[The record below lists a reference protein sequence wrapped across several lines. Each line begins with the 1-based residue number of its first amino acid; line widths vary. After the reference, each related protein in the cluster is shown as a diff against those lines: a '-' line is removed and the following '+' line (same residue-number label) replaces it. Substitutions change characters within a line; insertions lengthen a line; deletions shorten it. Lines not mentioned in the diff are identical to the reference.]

1 MFDSLKIF
9 FRLSNSKENPE
20 RMKKRILTIL
30 IFIIMLSGLS
40 LLVFPTLSDFF
51 NSVSRAKDINTYA
64 ASVAEIDD
72 EEYKQIWDSAV
83 DYNARLAKKPAHW
96 KLSEEEVA
104 DYEKQLDISGRGI
117 MSYIEISKLGCS
129 LPVYHGTGAEV
140 LQIAIGHLE
149 GTSLPVGGKST
160 HCVLSGHRGLPSAKL
175 FSNLDQLSEGDTFTI
190 RTLNETLTYEVDEI
204 SVVLPGETG
213 KLQIVNG
220 EDLCTLMTCTPY
232 GVNTHRLLVRG
243 RRVDNEN
250 STEIR
255 VTADALQIDPLMIAP
270 FLGVPVLI
278 ILFVIVITYKRKRRE

>member
-1 MFDSLKIF
+1 
-9 FRLSNSKENPE
+9 
-20 RMKKRILTIL
+20 MKKRILTIL